1 MKSVQ
6 WRRSIVFIVNFEIIS
21 HIDLVFPLLTLTSQ
35 ITYNPNNFT
44 FSEFFF
50 FILTDFSKWN
60 CWVRFPIRDMFC
72 IIFRNMRIWSHLLKK
87 SLMENFIFRAAIDIS
102 KVDLIRDYKGF
113 HALKLPLTTV
123 SNIYEWNTIYV
134 LRSNN
139 CSVSNILYLTFT

>member
-1 MKSVQ
+1 
-6 WRRSIVFIVNFEIIS
+6 
-21 HIDLVFPLLTLTSQ
+21 
-35 ITYNPNNFT
+35 
-44 FSEFFF
+44 
-50 FILTDFSKWN
+50 
-60 CWVRFPIRDMFC
+60 
-72 IIFRNMRIWSHLLKK
+72 
-87 SLMENFIFRAAIDIS
+87 MENFIFRAAIDIS